1 MFPKMPLPGV
11 AGECR
16 NIHFL
21 AEVQVTQALGSV
33 SCLRGQ
39 IKSNACVAYLVLNIA
54 VVILSI

>member
-1 MFPKMPLPGV
+1 MFPKSPVLG
-11 AGECR
+11 ATGECT

-21 AEVQVTQALGSV
+21 AEVQVTQALGFV

-39 IKSNACVAYLVLNIA
+39 IQSNACVAYLVLNIA